1 MKISLKAPGTAHN
14 ACRRSRFW
22 GRVQLWLAPAV
33 LSVFLCNTAI
43 AYHAV
48 HGAPEC
54 PAAGGGAHD
63 AAHLACMAAEIVA
76 RVGS

>member
-33 LSVFLCNTAI
+33 LSVFLCSTAI
-43 AYHAV
+43 VYYAV
-48 HGAPEC
+48 YGVPEC
-54 PAAGGGAHD
+54 PAASSGAHD
-63 AAHLACMAAEIVA
+63 AAHLACMVA
-76 RVGS
+76 GLVTRVGP